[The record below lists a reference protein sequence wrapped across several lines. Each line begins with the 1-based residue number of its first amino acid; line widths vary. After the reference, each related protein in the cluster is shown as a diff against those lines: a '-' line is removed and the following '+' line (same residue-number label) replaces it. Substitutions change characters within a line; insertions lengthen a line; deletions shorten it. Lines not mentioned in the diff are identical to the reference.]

1 LTPVEGCAECQ
12 RISAAYEAATL
23 EWFRLQGQLRIAE
36 YSSAE
41 RESDSL
47 VAELTAVAKRRQTLR
62 EEASTHTLD
71 AHSRATGA
79 CS

>member
-1 LTPVEGCAECQ
+1 MSPVDGCAECQ

-36 YSSAE
+36 YSNAE
-41 RESDSL
+41 RESDNL
-47 VAELTAVAKRRQTLR
+47 VAELTAVARRRQALR
-62 EEASTHTLD
+62 EAASQHALA

-79 CS
+79 SS

>member
-1 LTPVEGCAECQ
+1 MNPVDGCPECQ

-41 RESDSL
+41 SESDSL
-47 VAELTAVAKRRQTLR
+47 VAELTAVAKRRQALR
-62 EEASTHTLD
+62 EAASQHTLA